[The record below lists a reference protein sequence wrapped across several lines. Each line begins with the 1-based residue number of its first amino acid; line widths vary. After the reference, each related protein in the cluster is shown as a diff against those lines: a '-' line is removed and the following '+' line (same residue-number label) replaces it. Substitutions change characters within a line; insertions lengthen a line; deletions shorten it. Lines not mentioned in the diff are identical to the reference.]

1 MIDNIKNEDLR
12 RLFALSTEMFA
23 VIGYD
28 GYFKILNP
36 AWEACL
42 GYTIEELLSK
52 PVTEFIH
59 PDDLEVKG
67 FETGSISPDGE
78 APSFI
83 NRYKCKDGSYKW
95 LLWIA
100 ESYCEEK
107 MVFAAARDVT
117 NYKKIEKSLRESEA
131 RYRLIVEGSQDIF
144 FYECSEDGRIRYISP
159 SVKNVTGYDPKEL
172 AGRMLKEF
180 EADISTDTAPSNE
193 CNGADI
199 PEKSSRA
206 AVNRTINH
214 KDGRRIILDITES
227 AITDSNGSRQLIG
240 FAKDITERILSEK
253 SLQESQRRM
262 STLVKNLPGMA
273 YRLRMDRDW
282 VMEYVSEGAYAL
294 TGYHPDELIRKYNV
308 AMGSVIHHD
317 DIYEAFEKIY
327 TAVSNGVPFTIYYR
341 IVTAEGKLKWVWEQ
355 GQGIYSSDG
364 QLEAIEGF
372 TTDVSYY
379 KNAEE
384 EQKRLNR
391 ALKAIT
397 QVNQIIIRAT
407 DELTFLNDVLD
418 IICNIEGY
426 RMAWVGYLENDAEK
440 LIRPAAWKGYEDGYL
455 KHVKLSWG
463 NNYFGQGPTGIAV
476 RTKKP
481 AMLHN
486 IERDLPSPQLRQ
498 TCLERGYMSI
508 YAAPLMENQVPFGVL
523 VIYGDKADLF
533 NSEEKS
539 LLEQLANDISF
550 GISTLRARA
559 AKEKAEKAQRESEKR
574 YQTLV
579 ESSPIGIG
587 IQRDYKWVYVNP
599 AAVRIYNARKAEDI
613 LNKPV
618 NAVDNLSERER
629 EIIVERTNQIISG
642 AILEPYEF
650 KTVFPDGRE
659 VFVQTNSV
667 PIVYEGKPAILTL
680 LKEVTREKV
689 AERSLQNSREELRR
703 LAAHLQ
709 AAREEERTY
718 IAREIH
724 DELGQYL
731 TGLKMDISFLEDL
744 VNDNSELSNKEQ
756 LLDKIA
762 SASSLIDTTVKS
774 VRKIASELRP
784 VILDSMGLE
793 AAIEWLADDFRARSG
808 IPCECF
814 LTVSEIKLGR
824 DKSTAVFRILQESLT
839 NIMRHAN
846 ATRVTVSFIEEGSN
860 YLMEI
865 KDNGK
870 GITEEDFK
878 KAKSFGLLGMKER
891 AYLFGGTTE
900 FESKPGKG
908 TTVSVQIPFK

>member
-117 NYKKIEKSLRESEA
+117 NYKKIETSLRESEA

-144 FYECSEDGRIRYISP
+144 FYECSEDGKIRYISP

-193 CNGADI
+193 CNRADI

-206 AVNRTINH
+206 AANRTINH
-214 KDGRRIILDITES
+214 KDGRRIILEITES

-327 TAVSNGVPFTIYYR
+327 TAVNNGVPFTIYYR

-355 GQGIYSSDG
+355 GQGIYSPDG

-391 ALKAIT
+391 
-397 QVNQIIIRAT
+397 
-407 DELTFLNDVLD
+407 
-418 IICNIEGY
+418 
-426 RMAWVGYLENDAEK
+426 
-440 LIRPAAWKGYEDGYL
+440 
-455 KHVKLSWG
+455 
-463 NNYFGQGPTGIAV
+463 
-476 RTKKP
+476 
-481 AMLHN
+481 
-486 IERDLPSPQLRQ
+486 
-498 TCLERGYMSI
+498 
-508 YAAPLMENQVPFGVL
+508 
-523 VIYGDKADLF
+523 
-533 NSEEKS
+533 
-539 LLEQLANDISF
+539 
-550 GISTLRARA
+550 
-559 AKEKAEKAQRESEKR
+559 
-574 YQTLV
+574 
-579 ESSPIGIG
+579 
-587 IQRDYKWVYVNP
+587 
-599 AAVRIYNARKAEDI
+599 
-613 LNKPV
+613 
-618 NAVDNLSERER
+618 
-629 EIIVERTNQIISG
+629 
-642 AILEPYEF
+642 
-650 KTVFPDGRE
+650 
-659 VFVQTNSV
+659 
-667 PIVYEGKPAILTL
+667 
-680 LKEVTREKV
+680 
-689 AERSLQNSREELRR
+689 
-703 LAAHLQ
+703 
-709 AAREEERTY
+709 
-718 IAREIH
+718 
-724 DELGQYL
+724 
-731 TGLKMDISFLEDL
+731 
-744 VNDNSELSNKEQ
+744 
-756 LLDKIA
+756 
-762 SASSLIDTTVKS
+762 
-774 VRKIASELRP
+774 
-784 VILDSMGLE
+784 
-793 AAIEWLADDFRARSG
+793 
-808 IPCECF
+808 
-814 LTVSEIKLGR
+814 
-824 DKSTAVFRILQESLT
+824 
-839 NIMRHAN
+839 
-846 ATRVTVSFIEEGSN
+846 
-860 YLMEI
+860 
-865 KDNGK
+865 
-870 GITEEDFK
+870 
-878 KAKSFGLLGMKER
+878 
-891 AYLFGGTTE
+891 
-900 FESKPGKG
+900 
-908 TTVSVQIPFK
+908 

>member
-1 MIDNIKNEDLR
+1 
-12 RLFALSTEMFA
+12 
-23 VIGYD
+23 
-28 GYFKILNP
+28 
-36 AWEACL
+36 
-42 GYTIEELLSK
+42 
-52 PVTEFIH
+52 
-59 PDDLEVKG
+59 
-67 FETGSISPDGE
+67 
-78 APSFI
+78 
-83 NRYKCKDGSYKW
+83 
-95 LLWIA
+95 
-100 ESYCEEK
+100 
-107 MVFAAARDVT
+107 
-117 NYKKIEKSLRESEA
+117 
-131 RYRLIVEGSQDIF
+131 
-144 FYECSEDGRIRYISP
+144 
-159 SVKNVTGYDPKEL
+159 
-172 AGRMLKEF
+172 
-180 EADISTDTAPSNE
+180 
-193 CNGADI
+193 
-199 PEKSSRA
+199 
-206 AVNRTINH
+206 
-214 KDGRRIILDITES
+214 
-227 AITDSNGSRQLIG
+227 
-240 FAKDITERILSEK
+240 
-253 SLQESQRRM
+253 
-262 STLVKNLPGMA
+262 
-273 YRLRMDRDW
+273 
-282 VMEYVSEGAYAL
+282 
-294 TGYHPDELIRKYNV
+294 
-308 AMGSVIHHD
+308 
-317 DIYEAFEKIY
+317 
-327 TAVSNGVPFTIYYR
+327 
-341 IVTAEGKLKWVWEQ
+341 
-355 GQGIYSSDG
+355 
-364 QLEAIEGF
+364 
-372 TTDVSYY
+372 
-379 KNAEE
+379 
-384 EQKRLNR
+384 
-391 ALKAIT
+391 
-397 QVNQIIIRAT
+397 
-407 DELTFLNDVLD
+407 
-418 IICNIEGY
+418 
-426 RMAWVGYLENDAEK
+426 
-440 LIRPAAWKGYEDGYL
+440 YEDGYL

-498 TCLERGYMSI
+498 TCLERGYMCI

-629 EIIVERTNQIISG
+629 EIIVERTNKIISG

-744 VNDNSELSNKEQ
+744 VNENSELSNKEQ

-814 LTVSEIKLGR
+814 LTVPEIKLGR